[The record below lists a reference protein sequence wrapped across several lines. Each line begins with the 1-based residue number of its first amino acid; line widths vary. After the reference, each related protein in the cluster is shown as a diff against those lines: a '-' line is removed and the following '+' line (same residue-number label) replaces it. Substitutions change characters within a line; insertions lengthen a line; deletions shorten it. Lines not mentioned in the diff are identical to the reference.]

1 MSVPNGEFHQKRSMF
16 CQTDRFRW
24 EEEVKNEQKM
34 FLMRMG
40 VEGNSICLTERTRNA
55 SYLLEADSGSAQWIS
70 LKLRDCINSP
80 STSLAFNRFRGP
92 NAVFSIQRVTNKRGS
107 FLEITKFLQQGSKQN
122 IILPSG
128 NNMWGW
134 KRFCPTFCKERNKC
148 RCRWVSIEGK

>member
-1 MSVPNGEFHQKRSMF
+1 MDQFK
-16 CQTDRFRW
+16 T
-24 EEEVKNEQKM
+24 
-34 FLMRMG
+34 
-40 VEGNSICLTERTRNA
+40 EGLH
-55 SYLLEADSGSAQWIS
+55 
-70 LKLRDCINSP
+70 NSP

-134 KRFCPTFCKERNKC
+134 KRLAKYLSNFLQRKKQMSMQMGIHRGKVNHANQIRNQVQRIQMMGKEEATDK
-148 RCRWVSIEGK
+148 SIHCEDKNWNEALNY